1 MSDGVSVARVPMQLS
16 RGCIVVSIQIDLSE
30 AVLVQF
36 RTDLLALL
44 QRSGAEA
51 VILDISGIS
60 IMDLEE
66 FQALRD
72 TMSMAALMGAR
83 TIFSGFQAG
92 VVSALVELEARIDDI
107 EATYNLDNAFALLA
121 EAAEE
126 AGAGEEHQA
135 PADNETENGATPP
148 GDAEET
154 SLGLG

>member
-1 MSDGVSVARVPMQLS
+1 MSDSVSVARVPMQLS

-30 AVLVQF
+30 AVLAQF
-36 RTDLLALL
+36 RTDLLDLL

-51 VILDISGIS
+51 VILDVSGIA

-92 VVSALVELEARIDDI
+92 VVSALVELDARIDDI

-121 EAAEE
+121 ETAEADAAAED
-126 AGAGEEHQA
+126 GGEDDD
-135 PADNETENGATPP
+135 ADTDGDTPSADPVEN
-148 GDAEET
+148 
-154 SLGLG
+154 SLGIG